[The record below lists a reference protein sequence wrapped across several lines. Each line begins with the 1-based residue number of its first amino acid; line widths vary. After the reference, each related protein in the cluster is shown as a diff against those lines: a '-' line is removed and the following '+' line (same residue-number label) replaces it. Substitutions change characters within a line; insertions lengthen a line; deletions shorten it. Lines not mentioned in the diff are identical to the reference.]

1 MRTDE
6 KKHTKDKQE
15 ILSKEQQLA
24 MDNIEILSEEQQQE
38 LLEKYDTEANMRKLA
53 GIMKWVIFFGLLAF
67 SLFQLYTAIF
77 GQFTAYLQ
85 RSIHLG
91 FALTF
96 VFLLFP
102 SRKKGEKGKV
112 PFYDYILAIAA
123 AVTGIYWTINYER
136 LVTSLG
142 SISQMDFIVGLIVIV
157 LVLEAARRSVGL
169 PIAIIATL
177 FLLYAFFGQ
186 YLPDF
191 LAHRGQT
198 LEQIVNLMF
207 YSTDGIL
214 GTPISVS
221 ATYIFAFLLFGAFL
235 VKTGVGEYF
244 NDLAIAVAG
253 KLIGGPAKVA
263 IFSSALQ
270 GMISGSS
277 VANVVTSGAY
287 TIPLMKR
294 LGYKKDFAGAVE
306 AASSTGGQIM
316 PPIMGAAAFL
326 MVEFI
331 GRGITY
337 WDIAKAA
344 AIPAVLY
351 FAGIWIMTHF
361 EAKRLGLRGLTDA
374 EMPDRK
380 MILKKLYLLIPIA
393 LIVVIMMFGVPV
405 ILSAL
410 YGIIACI
417 IVGIINK
424 DVKFGVKEFIEALI
438 DGARTALPVAAATA
452 CAGIIVGVVVKT
464 GLGLSLANSLID
476 LAGGKLFL
484 TLIFVMIASLIL
496 GMGAPTTAN
505 YVITSTIA
513 APAIIT
519 LLAPDVSQALVPIT
533 VLLSAHFFVFYFGII
548 ADITPPVALAAFAA
562 SAISGGDPIKTGVHS
577 AKLAIAA
584 FIIPYMI
591 VYSPSLLMIDVT
603 IWQVVW
609 VAFTAMMGMIA
620 VGAGVIGYWYR
631 SINLIERL
639 IVIAAGLAMIYPES
653 MSDMIGLIVFG
664 IMFVIQLMTKNK
676 GKKPNDTKLDTAT
689 N

>member
-1 MRTDE
+1 MKTEE
-6 KKHTKDKQE
+6 K
-15 ILSKEQQLA
+15 QLVTENLEVLTA
-24 MDNIEILSEEQQQE
+24 EQQQE
-38 LLEKYDTEANMRKLA
+38 LLEKYDAEANMRKL
-53 GIMKWVIFFGLLAF
+53 GGVLKWVIFFGLLAF

-77 GQFTAYLQ
+77 GQFTAVIQ
-85 RSIHLG
+85 RTIHLG
-91 FALTF
+91 FGLTF
-96 VFLLFP
+96 LFLLFP
-102 SRKKGEKGKV
+102 ARKKGKKDSI
-112 PFYDYILAIAA
+112 PYYDYLLALLA
-123 AVTGIYWTINYER
+123 AVTGLYWTLNYER

-142 SISQMDFIVGLIVIV
+142 TINQLDFYVGLIVIV

-177 FLLYAFFGQ
+177 FLLYAFFGR
-186 YLPDF
+186 YMPDF
-191 LAHRGQT
+191 ISHRGQS
-198 LEQIVNLMF
+198 LESIVNLMF

-253 KLIGGPAKVA
+253 KLVGGPAKVA

-270 GMISGSS
+270 GTISGSS

-287 TIPLMKR
+287 TIPLMKK
-294 LGYKKDFAGAVE
+294 LGYKREFAGAVE
-306 AASSTGGQIM
+306 ASSSTGGQIM

-331 GRGITY
+331 GRGVTY

-344 AIPAVLY
+344 AIPAILY

-361 EAKRLGLRGLTDA
+361 EAKRLGLRGLRDD

-380 MILKKLYLLIPIA
+380 QIFKKLYLLIPIA
-393 LIVVIMMFGVPV
+393 LIVVIMMVGVP
-405 ILSAL
+405 IIHSAL
-410 YGIIACI
+410 YGILACI
-417 IVGIINK
+417 IVGFINK
-424 DVKFGVKEFIEALI
+424 DVKFGPKEIVEALV
-438 DGARTALPVAAATA
+438 DGARTAIPVVAATA

-464 GLGLSLANSLID
+464 GLGLSLANTLVD
-476 LAGGKLFL
+476 LAGGNILL
-484 TLIFVMIASLIL
+484 TLVFVMIASLIL

-533 VLLSAHFFVFYFGII
+533 VLLAAHFFVFYFGIV

-562 SAISGGDPIKTGVHS
+562 TSISGGDPIKTGIHS
-577 AKLAIAA
+577 SKLAIAA

-591 VYSPSLLMIDVT
+591 VFSPELLMIDVT
-603 IWQVVW
+603 FLEVIWVLT
-609 VAFTAMMGMIA
+609 TAMVGMIA
-620 VGAGVIGYWYR
+620 ISIGVIGYWYR
-631 SINLIERL
+631 TVNWLTRIV
-639 IVIAAGLAMIYPES
+639 VIACGLSMIYPEIIS
-653 MSDMIGLIVFG
+653 TLIGLAVFG
-664 IMFVIQLMTKNK
+664 ALFIYQLLTKDK
-676 GKKPNDTKLDTAT
+676 GKKSNTPNLKPA